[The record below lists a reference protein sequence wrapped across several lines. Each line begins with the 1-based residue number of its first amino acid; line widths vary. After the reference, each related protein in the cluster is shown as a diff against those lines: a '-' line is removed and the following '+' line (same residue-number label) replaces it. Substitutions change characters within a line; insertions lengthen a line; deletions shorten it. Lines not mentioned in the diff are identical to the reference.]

1 MVTKTTEGIKVSVK
15 TSYQKDFS
23 KPKNSEYIFSYEIRI
38 DNHSQRT
45 IQLLRREWYIIDGYG
60 SLRKVEG
67 EGVIGNQPV
76 IEPGGFHQYNS
87 GCQLETEQGKMYGN
101 YTMERISDGIEFK
114 VQIPEFQMIA
124 PFKLN

>member
-1 MVTKTTEGIKVSVK
+1 MVTQTTEGIKVSVK

-23 KPKNSEYIFSYEIRI
+23 KPKNSEFIFSYEIRI

-45 IQLLRREWYIIDGYG
+45 IQLLRREWTIVDAFGQARI
-60 SLRKVEG
+60 VEG

-87 GCQLETEQGKMYGN
+87 GCQLETPQGKMHGH
-101 YTMERISDGIEFK
+101 YTMERISDGAELK
-114 VQIPEFQMIA
+114 VQIPEFHMTA

>member
-1 MVTKTTEGIKVSVK
+1 MVTQTTEGIKVSVS

-23 KPKNSEYIFSYEIRI
+23 RPKNTEFIFSYEIRI
-38 DNHSQRT
+38 DNHSRRT
-45 IQLLRREWYIIDGYG
+45 IQLLRREWTIIDAYG
-60 SLRKVEG
+60 NARVVEG

-87 GCQLETEQGKMYGN
+87 GCQLETEQGKMYGH
-101 YTMERISDGIEFK
+101 YTMERISDG
-114 VQIPEFQMIA
+114 VQFQVSIPVFHMTA